1 MKKLLAALLLGF
13 VVLFSG
19 FSFDYG
25 GSIDTSA
32 VYYQDQ
38 DTDGTFYN
46 SDVLYLWASSDLPY
60 GLKVYALGNV
70 GFNTEDYLVFD
81 LNYFKIENRDPSVLN
96 YTVGRFKVSDF
107 SGYVMSQRIDG
118 VSVVLN
124 YPRFAAKVDAGY
136 TGLLFNRA
144 SGIEMTLTDQADGTD
159 LFDFES
165 PRIVAGAE
173 GEFPGLAGGF
183 DVRAGVWVQFDMRSD
198 SDLVTGG
205 GTLDTQ
211 YFGVS
216 VSGPVVS
223 GLYVDGFAYLGT
235 GSESFASGGSDYS
248 IVSYMGSVGA
258 RYYLEQ
264 FLYSRIA
271 ARFLYF
277 SGDSD
282 YTGSFL
288 EGNSSGDGTVF
299 TPVSSKPLA
308 LVFSP
313 DPGNIMLGKLGYSV
327 KPFGNLG
334 IEMLNNLQAELT
346 GIVFFRSTTGL
357 ISESGIDPSSDSLY
371 LGTEVDGTVNFRP
384 FSDLGMFLTGGV
396 FIPGTGSDGAF
407 LESQRD
413 IEFLLSAGLS
423 FSF

>member
-1 MKKLLAALLLGF
+1 MKRVISALLFGF
-13 VVLFSG
+13 VVLSAG

-25 GSIDTSA
+25 GNLDTSA
-32 VYYQDQ
+32 LYYQ

-46 SDVLYLWASSDLPY
+46 SDTLYLWVSSDLPA
-60 GLKVYALGNV
+60 GLKIYALGNI

-81 LNYFKIENRDPSVLN
+81 LNYFKVENREPSVLN
-96 YTVGRFKVSDF
+96 YTLGRFNVSDF
-107 SGYVMSQRIDG
+107 SGYVVNQRIDG
-118 VSVVLN
+118 ASVVLN
-124 YPRFAAKVDAGY
+124 YPRFAASVKAGY

-159 LFDFES
+159 LLDLES
-165 PRIVAGAE
+165 PRFVAGAE
-173 GEFPGLAGGF
+173 GEFPEIAGGF
-183 DVRAGVWVQFDMRSD
+183 DVRAGVWVQFDLRSD

-216 VSGPVVS
+216 VSGPVIS

-235 GSESFASGGSDYS
+235 GSESFPSGGSDYS
-248 IVSYMGSVGA
+248 ILSYMGSVGA

-264 FLYSRIA
+264 FFYSRVS
-271 ARFLYF
+271 ARFMYF

-313 DPGNIMLGKLGYSV
+313 DPGNIMLGKLGYSI
-327 KPFGNLG
+327 KPFGGSG
-334 IEMLNNLQAELT
+334 IVMLKNLQAEFT
-346 GIVFFRSTTGL
+346 GTLFFRSTEGL
-357 ISESGIDPSSDSLY
+357 ISEGGIDLNSDSLY

-413 IEFLLSAGLS
+413 VEFLVSAGLS